1 MPWYTDNLGPIYT
14 RPDTATEWCKC
25 GISSIYPDSFTDYIK
40 KEFDKLTMQATL
52 VPDINWEIKYIGNLN
67 NIVKETNKMEA
78 KKCDRCGKLYEMPGA
93 METIGAEVRFKHKY
107 VPDAEDL
114 SGSKIAEKQT
124 ERVYLTRS
132 LVRSDTTV
140 DLCPECR
147 KSLKKWFESTDKEEK
162 K

>member
-1 MPWYTDNLGPIYT
+1 MSWCSTGKLGYFTVDPYGPMYNPI
-14 RPDTATEWCKC
+14 
-25 GISSIYPDSFTDYIK
+25 
-40 KEFDKLTMQATL
+40 KEIDFVRNEITL
-52 VPDINWEIKYIGNLN
+52 DINSVDREKLLRLLN
-67 NIVKETNKMEA
+67 TNNRNEKETNKMEA

-124 ERVYLTRS
+124 EKIYLTRS
-132 LVRSDTTV
+132 FRSDVGV

-162 K
+162 KNV